1 MQSYVTISK
10 GRMDFLEDNKFF
22 YFFAKKKKVAILFVH
37 MFVCIRMYLWCHLDF
52 KRIFTSYLEG
62 LGK

>member
-37 MFVCIRMYLWCHLDF
+37 MFVCIRMYVHVV
-52 KRIFTSYLEG
+52 S
-62 LGK
+62 LGF